1 MSPPATETCTDFS
14 LLTFPYS
21 LQFPVWTSYQTSH
34 RFQNPWAGSHGREVS
49 KTGKEHKQNI
59 TDQMLNLAT
68 GPRRVSADPFGKGKR
83 LGAIPQAAPS
93 TKW

>member
-1 MSPPATETCTDFS
+1 M
-14 LLTFPYS
+14 
-21 LQFPVWTSYQTSH
+21 
-34 RFQNPWAGSHGREVS
+34 